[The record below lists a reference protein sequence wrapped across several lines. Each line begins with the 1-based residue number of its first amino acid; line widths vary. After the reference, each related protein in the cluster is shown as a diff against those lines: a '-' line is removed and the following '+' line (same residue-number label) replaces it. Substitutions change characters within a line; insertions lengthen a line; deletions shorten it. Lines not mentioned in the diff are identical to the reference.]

1 MKRGVGIT
9 LALAAA
15 SFPLAGCGGGA
26 SSAVNG
32 TNSSAAPS
40 ASASSSAAAA
50 VAAGGEGGGRVRRP
64 SSQPVGR
71 DIVSDQGAHHIAKA
85 RGIGNEPNDEVNA
98 SGAKTQNPCTLVSAS
113 EAQAIIGKPVGEPT
127 EAPQGPTCIYRPQG
141 ATSFI
146 TLAVESKDFSK
157 IEPQSQLHGR
167 MSLTVDGHAAYC
179 GTAGAQ
185 TLIVPLPGGKF
196 MAVSAPCPL
205 AASFAAKA
213 LSRL

>member
-9 LALAAA
+9 LALVAA

-32 TNSSAAPS
+32 TSSSAAPS
-40 ASASSSAAAA
+40 ASASSPALAAGAAAA
-50 VAAGGEGGGRVRRP
+50 GGHVRP

-71 DIVSDQGAHHIAKA
+71 DIISSQEDHHIAKA

-113 EAQAIIGKPVGEPT
+113 EAQAIVGKPVGEPT

-167 MSLTVDGHAAYC
+167 MSLTVDGHPAYC

-185 TLIVPLPGGKF
+185 TLIVPLLGGKF

>member
-1 MKRGVGIT
+1 MRRGLGIT
-9 LALAAA
+9 LMLAAL
-15 SFPLAGCGGGA
+15 PLAGCGGA
-26 SSAVNG
+26 SAVNG
-32 TNSSAAPS
+32 TSGSTTT
-40 ASASSSAAAA
+40 SSSAASTSSSAATSAA
-50 VAAGGEGGGRVRRP
+50 VARAQRHT
-64 SSQPVGR
+64 SQPVGR
-71 DIVSDQGAHHIAKA
+71 DIVSDQGHQVYRA
-85 RGIGNEPNDEVNA
+85 RGVGTEPNDEVNA
-98 SGAKTQNPCTLVSAS
+98 SGAKKQNPCTLVGAS
-113 EAQAIIGKPVGEPT
+113 EAQAIVGKPVGEPT

-167 MSLTVDGHAAYC
+167 MSLTVDGHPAYC

-185 TLIVPLPGGKF
+185 TLIVPLLGGKF